1 MATPVP
7 SHVRPGAVESQERA
21 ELRDGPLRYTLR
33 RSRRARRL
41 RLVVDPVR
49 GVIVTIPSGRPGSR
63 DAAAHVV
70 PFLVERE
77 GWIRRHLAA
86 QERARLAVAGSR
98 PDDLVDGA
106 RLLFRGRAHRLRI
119 EPARS
124 GEVRSSVVSGWS
136 ALDRVGDP
144 VDLVETASGGVRE
157 LVVRIAPADRR
168 PLAVVLEAWL
178 RGRAAGDIDAAIDRH
193 ATALGVWPTGVSV
206 RDPRTR
212 WGSAARTGRLAFS
225 WRLVLAPPEALE
237 TVVVH
242 ELAHLRVFGHGATF
256 WALVASRV
264 PDHAAW
270 RRWLRE
276 HSVELHATLADDP
289 RRQQD
294 EVVEMRGL
302 EPLASA
308 MRTRRSPS

>member
-1 MATPVP
+1 MVATPVP
-7 SHVRPGAVESQERA
+7 SHARPGAVESQERA

-49 GVIVTIPSGRPGSR
+49 GVVVTIPSGRPGSR

-124 GEVRSSVVSGWS
+124 GQRRSSVVSGWS
-136 ALDRVGDP
+136 ALDVAGDP
-144 VDLVETASGGVRE
+144 VDLVETASGVSASSSSGSRR
-157 LVVRIAPADRR
+157 RIGGRSPSCSRRGCAAAQPVTSTRRSIATRPRSASPPA
-168 PLAVVLEAWL
+168 
-178 RGRAAGDIDAAIDRH
+178 
-193 ATALGVWPTGVSV
+193 GVSV

-212 WGSAARTGRLAFS
+212 WGSASRSGRLAFS

-242 ELAHLRVFGHGATF
+242 ELAHLRVFGHGPAF
-256 WALVASRV
+256 WAVVASRV
-264 PDHAAW
+264 PDHLAW

-276 HSVELHATLADDP
+276 HSVELHAALAADRP
-289 RRQQD
+289 
-294 EVVEMRGL
+294 
-302 EPLASA
+302 A
-308 MRTRRSPS
+308 

>member
-7 SHVRPGAVESQERA
+7 FSARPGAVESQERA

-41 RLVVDPVR
+41 RLVVDPAR
-49 GVIVTIPSGRPGSR
+49 GVVVTIPSGRPGAR

-77 GWIRRHLAA
+77 AWIRRHLAA
-86 QERARLAVAGSR
+86 QERARLAVAGSH
-98 PDDLVDGA
+98 PDELVDGA
-106 RLLFRGRAHRLRI
+106 RLPFRGRPHRLRI
-119 EPARS
+119 EPARA
-124 GEVRSSVVSGWS
+124 GERRSSVVSGWS
-136 ALDRVGDP
+136 ALDPGDQP
-144 VDLVETASGGVRE
+144 VVLTDAAAGGVHE

-168 PLAVVLEAWL
+168 PLATVLETWL
-178 RGRAAGDIDAAIDRH
+178 RGRAADDIDAAIERH
-193 ATALGVWPTGVSV
+193 ATALGVSASGVSV

-242 ELAHLRVFGHGATF
+242 ELAHLRVFGHGASF

-264 PDHAAW
+264 PDHVAW

-276 HSVELHATLADDP
+276 HSLELHATLADDP
-289 RRQQD
+289 RQQE